1 MKNFIDYHIDKLNEF
16 APNNDDVFNMRI
28 VAYSG
33 VKENLIVSQNDLILS
48 CCMNWGIGSFDVSI
62 SKKDFIKLFERK
74 PYNFSSK
81 DFVDLGL
88 DIELYETKKGE
99 LTINNLNGFENFED
113 IANVFNDSKHYDS
126 EVSED
131 DVNDLCSEIHSDGQ
145 IDDSEFEFN
154 AVNNLLIKNESGE
167 DYEIFSESLYDEYE
181 GTAVAFIL
189 FIHSVFTKAQS
200 LDDTKSIIS
209 DSIQEVVKN
218 VEIGSKCWEEG
229 YKIFRNNSTKL
240 DNGEGWEDYYK
251 LIEKLHPNLRART
264 KEIISEAIFKINK
277 NNEENSTDYGK
288 AKVCNLMSNID
299 FSRDSWGD
307 IVNDS
312 SHKIKLKIFFEK
324 NETPEYIVD
333 GLMMS
338 SLKNNFETEIYSK
351 HGGFNSDDLDFFVR
365 ININSKLN
373 PIYKWLKDCFVDS
386 DSFYFEE
393 DNEAGPRVLLNYGII
408 KYEIINKE
416 KKSIISEEG
425 VKLSYSLFDDYDLE
439 WFGI

>member
-1 MKNFIDYHIDKLNEF
+1 MESFISSHIDKLNQI
-16 APNNDDVFNMRI
+16 APNDDSQIDLHVKAKFG
-28 VAYSG
+28 A
-33 VKENLIVSQNDLILS
+33 KENLIVTQNDLRLS
-48 CCMNWGIGSFDVSI
+48 CCMYWKMGSFDISI
-62 SKKDFIKLFERK
+62 IKRDFLKLFERN
-74 PYNFSSK
+74 PSNLSSR
-81 DFVDLGL
+81 DFIDLGL
-88 DIELYETKKGE
+88 YIELYETKNGE
-99 LTINNLNGFENFED
+99 LTINDLNGIED
-113 IANVFNDSKHYDS
+113 YDEIAKVLSNSNQYGSNISD
-126 EVSED
+126 D
-131 DVNDLCSEIHSDGQ
+131 DVYGICSEIYSDGD
-145 IDDSEFEFN
+145 IDESEFEFM
-154 AVNNLLIKNESGE
+154 VDELIIKTKKQDE
-167 DYEIFSESLYDEYE
+167 YLIFSDSMYVEYE

-200 LDDTKSIIS
+200 LDDTKSIIA

-218 VEIGSKCWEEG
+218 DEIGSKCWEEG

-240 DNGEGWEDYYK
+240 DNGEGWEDYYN

-312 SHKIKLKIFFEK
+312 SHKIKLKIFFQK

-351 HGGFNSDDLDFFVR
+351 NGGFNSDDLDFFVR

-439 WFGI
+439 WFDV

>member
-1 MKNFIDYHIDKLNEF
+1 MESFISSHIDKLNQI
-16 APNNDDVFNMRI
+16 APNDDSQIDLHVKAKFG
-28 VAYSG
+28 A
-33 VKENLIVSQNDLILS
+33 KENLIVTQNDLRLS
-48 CCMNWGIGSFDVSI
+48 CCMYWKTGSFDISI
-62 SKKDFIKLFERK
+62 IKRDFLKLFERN
-74 PYNFSSK
+74 PSNLSSR
-81 DFVDLGL
+81 DFIDLGL
-88 DIELYETKKGE
+88 DIELYETKNGE
-99 LTINNLNGFENFED
+99 LTINDLNGIED
-113 IANVFNDSKHYDS
+113 YDEIAKVLSNSNQYGSNISD
-126 EVSED
+126 D
-131 DVNDLCSEIHSDGQ
+131 DVYGICSEIYSDGD
-145 IDDSEFEFN
+145 IDESEFEFM
-154 AVNNLLIKNESGE
+154 VDELIIKTKKQDE
-167 DYEIFSESLYDEYE
+167 YLIFSDSMYVEYE

-200 LDDTKSIIS
+200 LDDTKSIIA

-218 VEIGSKCWEEG
+218 DEIGSKCWEEG

-240 DNGEGWEDYYK
+240 DNGEGWEDYYN

-312 SHKIKLKIFFEK
+312 SHKIKLKIFFQK

-351 HGGFNSDDLDFFVR
+351 NGGFNSDDLDFFVR

-439 WFGI
+439 WFDV